1 MDILNKS
8 NKNKKKIIAI
18 IQSRL
23 GSLRLQNKAL
33 IKIGNKTVLTFLIDR
48 LSKSKF
54 IDDIVIAIP
63 KNKKNIELKNYIKHK
78 KYKFYEGKEYDVL
91 DRFFRT
97 AKTFKGDIIIRITAD
112 CPFHDPKLIDEA
124 IKIYN
129 NSKVDI
135 LTNYN
140 PPSYPDGYDFS
151 IINFNSLKIA
161 NKVAKKSYDREHVVP
176 FIINSKKFKKINIRS
191 RKNLSNLRLTLDEQR
206 DYELLV
212 KIFNKIKNYY
222 FSFEDIVKLHKKN
235 KKIFDHNKNIDR
247 DLGSKISDGQKLW
260 IKAKNLIPS
269 GNMLFSKNSERLL
282 PGLWPSYYSKAKG
295 INIWDMSGKKYT
307 DMSLMSVGTNVLGY
321 SNTIIDKAVKKAISK
336 GNMSTLNCPEEV
348 ELAEKLISIH
358 PWAQMVKF
366 TRSGG
371 EANAVAIRIARSFT
385 KKDGVA
391 VCGYHGW
398 HDWYLAAN
406 LQNKKILNNHLIN
419 NLKID
424 GVPKSLKKTIF
435 TFNYN
440 NFEELRNLINKN
452 KNIGTVKMEVIRN
465 MEPKKKFLQNIRK
478 LCDEKNLILIFDE
491 CTSGFR
497 ETYGGIHKK
506 YKINPDMAIFGKAIG
521 NGYPINAIIGKKDLM
536 LASNSSFI
544 SSTFWTERLGPVAA
558 LKTLEIM
565 KKEKSWVTIKNN
577 GKYIKRKWRALI
589 KKYKISAKISGLD
602 SMPKFTFNSKYRMIL
617 KTYVTQEMLKLGYL
631 VDEAI
636 YLSTK
641 HNKKNLNKY
650 LKSFEKV
657 LSEINLIKKIK
668 NIKKKCLGNIA
679 IDNFKRFN

>member
-1 MDILNKS
+1 MLS
-8 NKNKKKIIAI
+8 
-18 IQSRL
+18 
-23 GSLRLQNKAL
+23 
-33 IKIGNKTVLTFLIDR
+33 FLVDR

-54 IDDIVIAIP
+54 IDDVIIAIP
-63 KNKKNIELKNYIKHK
+63 KNKKNIKLKNYIRQK

-97 AKTFKGDIIIRITAD
+97 AKKFRADTIVRITAD

-124 IKIYN
+124 IQIYN
-129 NSKVDI
+129 KSKVDL
-135 LTNYN
+135 LTNFN
-140 PPSYPDGYDFS
+140 PPSFPDGYDFS

-161 NKVAKKSYDREHVVP
+161 HKNAKKDYEREHVVP
-176 FIINSKKFKKINIRS
+176 FIVNSKKFKKINIS
-191 RKNLSNLRLTLDEQR
+191 SKNDLSNLRLTLDEQQ

-212 KIFNKIKNYY
+212 KIFNKLKNYH
-222 FSFEDIVKLHKKN
+222 FTFDDIIKLHKKN
-235 KKIFDHNKNIDR
+235 KKIFYHNKNIIR
-247 DLGSKISDGQKLW
+247 DLGSKISNGQKLW

-269 GNMLFSKNSERLL
+269 GNMLFSKNSERFL
-282 PGLWPSYYSKAKG
+282 PGLWPSYFSKAKG
-295 INIWDMSGKKYT
+295 INIWDISGKKYI
-307 DMSLMSVGTNVLGY
+307 DMSLMGVGTNVLGY
-321 SNTIIDKAVKKAISK
+321 SNSIINKAVNNAISK
-336 GNMSTLNCPEEV
+336 GNISTLNCPEEV
-348 ELAEKLISIH
+348 ELAERLIAIH
-358 PWAQMVKF
+358 PWAQMAKF

-406 LQNKKILNNHLIN
+406 LQNKKKLNNHLMN
-419 NLKID
+419 DLKID
-424 GVPKSLKKTIF
+424 GVPKSLKKTVYP
-435 TFNYN
+435 FNYN
-440 NFEELRNLINKN
+440 NFDELKSLIGKN
-452 KNIGTVKMEVIRN
+452 KNIGTIKMEVIRN
-465 MEPKKKFLQNIRK
+465 MEPKKGFLKKVRK
-478 LCDEKNLILIFDE
+478 LCDERNLILIFDE

-497 ETYGGIHKK
+497 ETFGGIHKK
-506 YKINPDMAIFGKAIG
+506 YGINPDMAIFGKAIG
-521 NGYPINAIIGKKDLM
+521 NGYPINAIIGKQNLM
-536 LASNSSFI
+536 LASNLSFI

-565 KKEKSWVTIKNN
+565 KKEKSWKTIKYN
-577 GKYIKRKWRALI
+577 GKYIKKRWLTLI
-589 KKYKISAKISGLD
+589 KKYKLSAKISGLD

-657 LSEINLIKKIK
+657 LSEISSIKEIK